1 MKEWGEHKQCG
12 SRAPAPVKAISS
24 TPIPAHPPAV
34 SPAPSS
40 SSRVSF
46 SSSPSPVRP
55 GHSHLSGKMPV
66 QTSTPGRP
74 RATDGPSGGWVAQEH
89 HELAVCSVLPG
100 DGVTPTGWKLH
111 GLHTPGVTCSQP
123 HSRLCVLASSAPA
136 GWSTTQPVCRQR
148 LPDSLSALKSI
159 PFAYT

>member
-12 SRAPAPVKAISS
+12 SELSLLLLPKLSPS
-24 TPIPAHPPAV
+24 TPIPAHPAAGH
-34 SPAPSS
+34 PAPSS
-40 SSRVSF
+40 RSRVSF

-74 RATDGPSGGWVAQEH
+74 RATVGPSGGWVAQEH
-89 HELAVCSVLPG
+89 HELAVSSVLTG

-111 GLHTPGVTCSQP
+111 RLRRCQPPHTWCRLLTTPLQALLLLAGVPNSQ
-123 HSRLCVLASSAPA
+123 SADKGCP
-136 GWSTTQPVCRQR
+136 
-148 LPDSLSALKSI
+148 I
-159 PFAYT
+159 H